1 VNRLSESELIELMTE
16 PAPKHAV
23 KFDTEKP
30 QLQWLPYESLC
41 EVARVMEYGQGKYG
55 QNNWKLGMKFSR
67 MVGACLRHVYAWM
80 NGEDKD
86 TETGLSH
93 LSHAA
98 TCLLFLLWYEKHHP
112 QLDDR
117 KEDI

>member
-1 VNRLSESELIELMTE
+1 VNRLTEAELLELMKDE
-16 PAPKHAV
+16 PPKQAV

-41 EVARVMEYGQGKYG
+41 EVAKVMEYGAGKYG
-55 QNNWKLGMKFSR
+55 NRNWQAGMKWSR
-67 MVGACLRHVYAWM
+67 MIGASLRHIFAWM

-86 TETGLSH
+86 SETGLSH
-93 LSHAA
+93 LAHAA
-98 TCLLFLLWYEKHHP
+98 TCLMFLLWYEKHHP

-117 KEDI
+117 KEDV